1 MNDYLVWK
9 NALTRHVLPAILV
22 ASTEVAPRQQQ
33 RIHTT
38 GNKHRNRMKRIAK
51 ASRRRNRK

>member
-1 MNDYLVWK
+1 MTPDNLNLNPY
-9 NALTRHVLPAILV
+9 LPAILV
-22 ASTEVAPRQQQ
+22 ASTEFTPRQQQ

-38 GNKHRNRMKRIAK
+38 GNKRRNRLKRIAK